1 LGVPRNHRPELGW
14 LGEHLVDM
22 DVVRGSGF
30 RVVPWIPLVDAHG
43 IDRAYS
49 LDGIGKPAMVQIK
62 TSGSLDEVGRYHWT
76 VRVGSSEN
84 LDGVSIRRLFAG
96 ELPLFQR

>member
-1 LGVPRNHRPELGW
+1 MA
-14 LGEHLVDM
+14 VD
-22 DVVRGSGF
+22 F

-84 LDGVSIRRLFAG
+84 LDGVRYVGFLRVSCPYSSDDWGLGGRLAR
-96 ELPLFQR
+96 EDCHLFEH

>member
-1 LGVPRNHRPELGW
+1 
-14 LGEHLVDM
+14 M